1 MDILIVVL
9 VLGVI
14 YWFVR
19 RENNRLVTSQYY
31 VPSDVKDDLTIVQL
45 SDIHSK
51 RFGPNNEKLIA
62 QIKPLVPDMIVI
74 TGDMVHKWGDNV
86 PAFVD
91 SLAGLQKIAP
101 VYAIPGNHEA
111 RIDEW
116 PVLRDM
122 LRKAGIRVIEND
134 VAIFSKGGQR
144 VSILGLN
151 EATDPDIDQLFE
163 RLNEIG
169 GFRIVLSHFPLKF
182 EEYQKYKFD
191 LQLSGHAHGGQWRL
205 PGLLNGLYAP
215 DQGIFPKYA
224 GGRYTVGQTTL
235 IVSRGLARETTVI
248 PRIFNRPELVIVDLL
263 PAEA

>member
-74 TGDMVHKWGDNV
+74 T
-86 PAFVD
+86 AFVD

-182 EEYQKYKFD
+182 EEYQNYKFD

-205 PGLLNGLYAP
+205 PIIGGLYSP
-215 DQGIFPKYA
+215 DQGLFPHYDA
-224 GGRYTVGQTTL
+224 GMFEADDRVMV
-235 IVSRGLARETTVI
+235 VSRGLGNSEFPLRL
-248 PRIFNRPELVIVDLL
+248 FNYPEVVCVNVTKSDSV
-263 PAEA
+263 

>member
-91 SLAGLQKIAP
+91 SLAGLQ
-101 VYAIPGNHEA
+101 N
-111 RIDEW
+111 
-116 PVLRDM
+116 
-122 LRKAGIRVIEND
+122 
-134 VAIFSKGGQR
+134 
-144 VSILGLN
+144 N
-151 EATDPDIDQLFE
+151 E
-163 RLNEIG
+163 
-169 GFRIVLSHFPLKF
+169 V
-182 EEYQKYKFD
+182 
-191 LQLSGHAHGGQWRL
+191 
-205 PGLLNGLYAP
+205 
-215 DQGIFPKYA
+215 
-224 GGRYTVGQTTL
+224 
-235 IVSRGLARETTVI
+235 
-248 PRIFNRPELVIVDLL
+248 
-263 PAEA
+263 

>member
-144 VSILGLN
+144 
-151 EATDPDIDQLFE
+151 
-163 RLNEIG
+163 
-169 GFRIVLSHFPLKF
+169 
-182 EEYQKYKFD
+182 
-191 LQLSGHAHGGQWRL
+191 
-205 PGLLNGLYAP
+205 
-215 DQGIFPKYA
+215 A
-224 GGRYTVGQTTL
+224 GD
-235 IVSRGLARETTVI
+235 RGAR
-248 PRIFNRPELVIVDLL
+248 R
-263 PAEA
+263 

>member
-45 SDIHSK
+45 SDKHLK

-134 VAIFSKGGQR
+134 VAIFAKGGQR

-205 PGLLNGLYAP
+205 PIIGGLYSP
-215 DQGIFPKYA
+215 DQGLFPRYDA
-224 GGRYTVGQTTL
+224 GMFEADDRVMV
-235 IVSRGLARETTVI
+235 VSRGLGNSEFPLRL
-248 PRIFNRPELVIVDLL
+248 FNYPEVVCVNVTKSDSV
-263 PAEA
+263 

>member
-86 PAFVD
+86 PTFVD

-205 PGLLNGLYAP
+205 PIIGGLYSP
-215 DQGIFPKYA
+215 DQGLFPRYDA
-224 GGRYTVGQTTL
+224 GMFEADDRVMV
-235 IVSRGLARETTVI
+235 VSRGLGNSEFPLRL
-248 PRIFNRPELVIVDLL
+248 FNYPEVVCVNVTKSDSV
-263 PAEA
+263 

>member
-62 QIKPLVPDMIVI
+62 QIKPLVTDMIVI

-151 EATDPDIDQLFE
+151 EATDPDIDQLVE

-205 PGLLNGLYAP
+205 PIIGGLYSP
-215 DQGIFPKYA
+215 DQGLFPHYDA
-224 GGRYTVGQTTL
+224 GMFEADDRVMV
-235 IVSRGLARETTVI
+235 VSRGLGNSEFPLRL
-248 PRIFNRPELVIVDLL
+248 FNYPEVVCVNVTKSDSV
-263 PAEA
+263 

>member
-86 PAFVD
+86 PAFLD

-205 PGLLNGLYAP
+205 PIIGGLYSP
-215 DQGIFPKYA
+215 DQGLFPHYDA
-224 GGRYTVGQTTL
+224 GMFEAYDRVMV
-235 IVSRGLARETTVI
+235 VSRGLGNSEFPLRL
-248 PRIFNRPELVIVDLL
+248 FNYPEVVCVNVTKSDSV
-263 PAEA
+263 

>member
-205 PGLLNGLYAP
+205 PIIGGLYSP
-215 DQGIFPKYA
+215 DQGLLPHYDA
-224 GGRYTVGQTTL
+224 GMFEADDRVMV
-235 IVSRGLARETTVI
+235 VSRGLGNSEFPLRL
-248 PRIFNRPELVIVDLL
+248 FNYPEVVCVNVTKSDSV
-263 PAEA
+263 

>member
-14 YWFVR
+14 YLFVR

-91 SLAGLQKIAP
+91 SLAVLQKIAP

-205 PGLLNGLYAP
+205 PIIGGLYSP
-215 DQGIFPKYA
+215 DQGLFPHYDA
-224 GGRYTVGQTTL
+224 GMFEADDRVMV
-235 IVSRGLARETTVI
+235 VSRGLGNSEFPLRL
-248 PRIFNRPELVIVDLL
+248 FNYPEVVCVNVTKSDSV
-263 PAEA
+263 

>member
-205 PGLLNGLYAP
+205 PIIGGLYSP
-215 DQGIFPKYA
+215 DQGLFPHYDTGMFEA
-224 GGRYTVGQTTL
+224 DDRVMV
-235 IVSRGLARETTVI
+235 VSRGLGNSEFPLRL
-248 PRIFNRPELVIVDLL
+248 FNYPEVVCVNVTKSDSV
-263 PAEA
+263 